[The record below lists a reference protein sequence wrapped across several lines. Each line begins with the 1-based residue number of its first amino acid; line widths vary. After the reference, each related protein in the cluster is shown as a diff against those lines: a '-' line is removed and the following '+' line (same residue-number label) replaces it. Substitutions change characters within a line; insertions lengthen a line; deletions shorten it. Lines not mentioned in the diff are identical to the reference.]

1 MYPNGEVPT
10 SLLVQRPSAGK
21 DPCLMMPGTAAKHDR
36 LVQLGAAYGWVPLVS
51 GPADAYRTIGVQQYY
66 WDTMPRG
73 QAAYPGTSSHGGTYD
88 FGDGAVEQGAVDY
101 GNWSEIGWDLF
112 QQLTRQAGFVP
123 GVFVGRPGIPDE
135 FWHVFD
141 PKPWDAASGNVAT
154 ARTSEGDDMYIIRA
168 EGRTPTLVGPGYV
181 RALND
186 EEQGN
191 IGAIVSRDSTVNPR
205 QFDLAVSAATTGT
218 VSGPNSGPFVASSPN
233 RPKSLFAPGFVRALN
248 KEEADNAASLF
259 SNRVFYVNDRQ
270 FDLAR
275 SVALTGE
282 MPKIT
287 VEATPPKAEP
297 PVTGEQAFVVDISGW
312 QKGITPDI
320 TKQWVGAGINHGI
333 VKMGGAEN
341 GIYESSTHRV
351 QVAALRAAG
360 VAVSRYWFNGR
371 DGSIADQ
378 VWAAKAQL
386 TTTPLADGER
396 FIWDVERE
404 GAMAEWSPAEVV
416 DAAQRMSD
424 VVTYSRQA
432 VYLSSSMSRAAD
444 WSPVVALGLHV
455 MVADYGANDGTPNST
470 PLVGFWPRDLIWL
483 WQYTDSGRLPGYDGN
498 LDLSTGDLRRLW
510 TVRDLQEALNKTGA
524 NLVVDGYYWTA
535 TTAAVVAFQTAHGL
549 TPDGDAGP
557 ITLAK
562 LAEVAG

>member
-1 MYPNGEVPT
+1 MYANGEVPT
-10 SLLVQRPSAGK
+10 SLLLQRPSAGK

-51 GPADAYRTIGVQQYY
+51 GPADAYRRLAVQESY
-66 WDTMPRG
+66 WNSMPSG
-73 QAAYPGTSSHGGTYD
+73 QAAYPGTSSHGGTFD

-101 GNWSEIGWDLF
+101 GNWYEIGWDLF
-112 QQLTRQAGFVP
+112 QQLTKQAGFVP
-123 GVFVGRPGIPDE
+123 GVFIGRPGIPDE
-135 FWHVFD
+135 YWHVFD
-141 PKPWDAASGNVAT
+141 PSPWDAVAGNAVSIA
-154 ARTSEGDDMYIIRA
+154 TSEGDDMYIIRA

-186 EEQGN
+186 EEAGN
-191 IGAIVSRDSTVNPR
+191 IGAIVSKDSTVNPR

-218 VSGPNSGPFVASSPN
+218 VSGPNSGPFVAYSTN

-282 MPKIT
+282 MPKIV

-297 PVTGEQAFVVDISGW
+297 PATGEKTFAVDISHW
-312 QKGITPDI
+312 QTNITPTI
-320 TKQWVGAGINHGI
+320 TKQWAAAGINHGI
-333 VKMGGAEN
+333 VKMGGGN
-341 GIYESSTHRV
+341 SGIYESSTHRV

-360 VAVSRYWFNGR
+360 IPASRYWFNGR
-371 DGSIADQ
+371 DASISSQ
-378 VWAAKAQL
+378 VWAARAQL
-386 TTTPLADGER
+386 DTTPLADGER
-396 FIWDVERE
+396 FMWDVENE
-404 GAMAEWSPAEVV
+404 GTTARWTPAEVV
-416 DAAQRMSD
+416 DAAQRLSD
-424 VVTYSRQA
+424 LVPYSRQV
-432 VYLSSSMSRAAD
+432 VYLGSAATREAD
-444 WSPVVALGLHV
+444 WSSVVELGLQL
-455 MVADYGANDGTPNST
+455 MVADYGANDGTRSST
-470 PLVGFWPRDLIWL
+470 PLVGFWPRDKVWI
-483 WQYTDSGRLPGYDGN
+483 WQYTSTGRLPGYDGD
-498 LDLSTGDLRRLW
+498 LDLSTGDLRNLW

-524 NLVVDGYYWTA
+524 NLVVDGDYREL
-535 TTAAVVAFQTAHGL
+535 TTAAVVAFQTANGL
-549 TPDGDAGP
+549 KPDGDAGP